1 MSSHDRK
8 TKLEYGDFQTPLE
21 LAEMVCRKLVELDVN
36 PRTIIEPTCGI
47 GNFIQAAA
55 RLFPSADKI
64 IGVEIINQNYLKEVR
79 LNKQLF
85 QDERYE
91 IWHGDSFQFDWASLV
106 DGCSERL
113 LVLGNFPWVTNS
125 QQGTIGSDNLP
136 KKTTF
141 KVTSA

>member
-1 MSSHDRK
+1 MSSHDRQ

-55 RLFPSADKI
+55 RLFPSADQI
-64 IGVEIINQNYLKEVR
+64 IGVEIINQNYLKKVR

-85 QDERYE
+85 RMKDTRFGTE
-91 IWHGDSFQFDWASLV
+91 ISFNL
-106 DGCSERL
+106 
-113 LVLGNFPWVTNS
+113 
-125 QQGTIGSDNLP
+125 IGHR
-136 KKTTF
+136 
-141 KVTSA
+141 

>member
-1 MSSHDRK
+1 MSSNDRK

-21 LAEMVCRKLVELDVN
+21 LAEMVCRKLIELDVN
-36 PRTIIEPTCGI
+36 PKVIIEPTCGI
-47 GNFIQAAA
+47 GNFIQAAINS
-55 RLFPSADKI
+55 FPSASKI
-64 IGVEIINQNYLKEVR
+64 IGVEINQSYLKELR
-79 LNKQLF
+79 LNKLF
-85 QDERYE
+85 FDERYE
-91 IWHGDSFQFDWASLV
+91 IWHGDFFQFDWASLV